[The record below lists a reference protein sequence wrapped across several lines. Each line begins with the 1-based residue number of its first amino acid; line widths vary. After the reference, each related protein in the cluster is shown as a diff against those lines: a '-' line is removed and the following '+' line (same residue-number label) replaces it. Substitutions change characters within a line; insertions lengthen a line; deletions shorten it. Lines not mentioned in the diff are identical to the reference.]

1 MTISEIVS
9 SRLKEL
15 FKDETQSEVAEKLN
29 MTQGNISRLVNGEQ
43 DPKLDTLIKISHI
56 YHVSIDW
63 ILGLKDDRNID
74 SINTASLDYSQVFL
88 VLAKL
93 EETKTLVPAQPTDT
107 VIEDFGD
114 EDADGDV
121 DDTVTTEGANYDLL
135 KINDPTISFLLRRR
149 MKLIDVD
156 QSIYDDWIE
165 RHLPEYKG
173 IGLLNCD
180 DNLKKFMNE
189 NRTGNADG
197 DWSSSLAEYSK
208 KIRGEGEKD
217 E

>member
-1 MTISEIVS
+1 MTLSEIVS

-15 FKDETQSEVAEKLN
+15 FKNETQIEVAQKLN

-43 DPKLDTLIKISHI
+43 DPKLDTLIKISQI

-63 ILGLKDDRNID
+63 ILGLKDSREVD
-74 SINTASLDYSQVFL
+74 SINTESMDYSQVFL

-93 EETKTLVPAQPTDT
+93 EETKTIIPAQPTET

-114 EDADGDV
+114 EDADEANES
-121 DDTVTTEGANYDLL
+121 VTTEGANYDLL

-156 QSIYDDWIE
+156 QSIYDDWKE
-165 RHLPEYKG
+165 KHLSEYQG

-180 DNLKKFMNE
+180 EALKKYMNDS
-189 NRTGNADG
+189 RTGNIDG

-208 KIRGEGEKD
+208 KIKGKGEND